1 MKGHKIYA
9 RFASPENKCI
19 DACLSSEQKMYKIF
33 VQGIVQGVGF
43 RPYIYRKAKEHTLV
57 GSVKNIGNGVEIIIN
72 DRDFIQKLTD
82 LPPLAKISNYSVKE
96 IKSKKHF
103 SDFSILKSSVSK
115 GETELPAD
123 IFMCDDCLRELRD
136 EENRRHDYYFITCTN
151 CGPRFT
157 MIKDY
162 PYDRP
167 FTSMHQ
173 FKMCPQCKREYT
185 NPLDRRYH
193 AQTIA
198 CKKCGPK
205 LRLLND
211 KKDISGKSDT
221 ETIGKAIDLIKSGE
235 VLSIK
240 GVGGFHSCSLCDDG
254 NVGKVREMFHRLHK
268 PYAIMVKDIEMVEKI
283 AYVSEKEK
291 ELLQSPQRPIV
302 VLKKKKKDVFKTTSE
317 LDTIGVMLPY
327 TALHYLLFD
336 YINEPLLMTSCN
348 IPGEPVSIIENMG
361 TYFLTH
367 ERRIVNRCDDSVL
380 KVIHDTT
387 FFLRRSRGYT
397 PISIM
402 LPVECQDTVAVG
414 TELNN
419 IICTTKKNKCYLS
432 QYIGDTSKYETYN
445 FLKDTVMKFI
455 YLTRLKPQIIA
466 CDLHPSYNSTMFA
479 KELATM
485 YDAKLIQIQHHQAH
499 VASAAAEHKITDYM
513 GIAMDG
519 LGYGDDGKLWGG
531 EIFSV
536 RKGNAFT
543 RIGHLEEQPQLGG
556 DSATIYPKKMLFG
569 ILSKILT
576 EKELLKLRLF
586 DEKESRLY
594 LQILHNNFNVQH
606 TTSTGRVLD
615 AVSALLGFC
624 EKRTYDGR
632 PAMIL
637 ESMATTP
644 LEFEP
649 VFSQEQGKTIL
660 MTTPLFDYLLR
671 NKEEKGKLAAT
682 AQMYIAKGLFEIAK
696 KALTKKDM
704 PIVFSGGVAYNR
716 MISGFMLQQGVL
728 VNREL
733 PAGDGSICYGQAYL
747 ANMNNM

>member
-1 MKGHKIYA
+1 
-9 RFASPENKCI
+9 
-19 DACLSSEQKMYKIF
+19 MYKIF

-43 RPYIYRKAKEHTLV
+43 RPYIYRKATERKLV

-72 DRDFIQKLTD
+72 DRNFIQKLTD
-82 LPPLAKISNYSVKE
+82 LPPLAKISNYTVME
-96 IKSKKHF
+96 IQSKKHF
-103 SDFSILKSSVSK
+103 SDFSILKSSVTE

-123 IFMCDDCLRELRD
+123 IFMCHDCLRELRD
-136 EENRRHDYYFITCTN
+136 GKNRRHDYYFITCTN

-157 MIKDY
+157 MIEDY

-185 NPLDRRYH
+185 DPLNRRYH

-205 LRLLND
+205 LHLLSN
-211 KKDISGKSDT
+211 KNDISGRSDM
-221 ETIGKAIDLIKSGE
+221 ETIEKAIDLVKSGE
-235 VLSIK
+235 ILSIK
-240 GVGGFHSCSLCDDG
+240 GVGGFHICSLSGDET
-254 NVGKVREMFHRLHK
+254 VWKVRQLFHRLHK
-268 PYAIMVKDIEMVEKI
+268 PYALMVKDVEMVEKI

-302 VLKKKKKDVFKTTSE
+302 VLKKKKKDTFKIVSE

-336 YINEPLLMTSCN
+336 CINEPLLMTSCN
-348 IPGEPVSIIENMG
+348 IPGEPVSITETIGN
-361 TYFLTH
+361 YFLTH

-380 KVIHDTT
+380 KVIYDTT

-397 PISIM
+397 PI
-402 LPVECQDTVAVG
+402 PVIFPIDCQDTVAVG
-414 TELNN
+414 AELNN
-419 IICTTKKNKCYLS
+419 IICTAKKNKCYLS

-445 FLKDTVMKFI
+445 FLQDAVMKFI
-455 YLTRLKPQIIA
+455 FLTRLKPRIIA
-466 CDLHPSYNSTMFA
+466 CDFHPGYNSTIFA
-479 KELATM
+479 KELAYM
-485 YDAKLIQIQHHQAH
+485 YNAKLIQIQHHQAH
-499 VASAAAEHKITDYM
+499 VASVAAEHNITEYV

-519 LGYGDDGKLWGG
+519 LGYGDDGRLWGG

-536 RKGNAFT
+536 RKGNTFT
-543 RIGHLEEQPQLGG
+543 RVGHLEEQPQLGG

-576 EKELLKLRLF
+576 EKELLKFRLF
-586 DEKESRLY
+586 DEKESRIY
-594 LQILHNNFNVQH
+594 SKILHNNFNVKH
-606 TTSTGRVLD
+606 TTSTGRILD
-615 AVSALLGFC
+615 AVSSLLGLC

-637 ESMATTP
+637 ESIATIP
-644 LEFEP
+644 LEFDP
-649 VFSQEQGKTIL
+649 VFSREQGKTIL
-660 MTTPLFDYLLR
+660 MTTPLFDFLLK

-682 AQMYIAKGLFEIAK
+682 VQMYIAKGLYEIAK
-696 KALTKKDM
+696 TALKKKDM

-716 MISGFMLQQGVL
+716 MISRFMLQHGVL
-728 VNREL
+728 VNREI
-733 PAGDGSICYGQAYL
+733 PAGDGGICYGQAYL
-747 ANMNNM
+747 ANMNKNM